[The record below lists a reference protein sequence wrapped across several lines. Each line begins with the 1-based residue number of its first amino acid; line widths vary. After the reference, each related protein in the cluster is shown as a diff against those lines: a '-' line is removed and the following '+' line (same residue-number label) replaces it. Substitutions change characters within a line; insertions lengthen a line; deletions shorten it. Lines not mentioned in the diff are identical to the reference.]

1 MSGVTSVFQAR
12 LTGSLT
18 SSAPLWPRA
27 SQPPNMPPAG
37 WAKNA
42 IRPASETSIGSI
54 SAPPPASATRV
65 ASASTLSVAKY
76 VDHTGGWPSPMIG
89 VTPATLRPPLRKKR

>member
-1 MSGVTSVFQAR
+1 MYDAPPKSCVSVCRPKTASRNVAAPSVSGVTSVFQAR

-65 ASASTLSVAKY
+65 ASASTLSVAK
-76 VDHTGGWPSPMIG
+76 
-89 VTPATLRPPLRKKR
+89 